1 MEKVEIRSELTPE
14 KIQEFMAALS
24 SCHEL
29 QNKDD
34 RIFFGTVKASGTDP
48 FTVKFF

>member
-14 KIQEFMAALS
+14 KIQQFMTALS

-34 RIFFGTVKASGTDP
+34 RIFFGTVKPANQLYTS
-48 FTVKFF
+48 